1 MNVFY
6 KIKLFFNLL
15 YTKGLKNKANHARN
29 AEDLFALNYFKNNS
43 KGRYI
48 DIGAFHPI
56 RNSIT
61 YLLHK
66 KGWYGINIDLNKISI
81 DLFNL
86 ARPKDINLNLVIS
99 DVEKKVNIYQ
109 NKDLGVLNT
118 VNLKYAS
125 TFLKEFSTKESQST
139 NLNNVL
145 KNYNSGS
152 NKFELMNIDAEGTDY
167 LVLRGIDFE
176 KYSFKLIFIETHQYD
191 SYTKKESDN
200 IHSLLQSKGYRYLK
214 NLGETAIFENTYWEI

>member
-1 MNVFY
+1 MNVIY

-15 YTKGLKNKANHARN
+15 YTKGLKTKVSHARN

-66 KGWYGINIDLNKISI
+66 KGWHGINIDLNKISI

-152 NKFELMNIDAEGTDY
+152 KKFELMNIDAEGTDY

-200 IHSLLQSKGYRYLK
+200 IHSLLKSKGYIYLK
-214 NLGETAIFENTYWEI
+214 NLGETAIFENTDWET

>member
-1 MNVFY
+1 MKVIY

-15 YTKGLKNKANHARN
+15 YTKGLKTKTYHARN
-29 AEDLFALNYFKNNS
+29 AEDLFAHNYFKNNL

-66 KGWYGINIDLNKISI
+66 KGWNGINIDLNKISI

-86 ARPKDINLNLVIS
+86 ARPQDINLNLVIS

-152 NKFELMNIDAEGTDY
+152 KKFELMNIDAEGTDY

-200 IHSLLQSKGYRYLK
+200 IHSLLKSKGYRYLK
-214 NLGETAIFENTYWEI
+214 NLGETAIFENTNWET